1 MDYKGLSEQLV
12 KKCMKLGADEAEVY
26 IESGRGLSIEVRNGE
41 IETVQEAGAHGVGFR
56 VFVQKRMAF
65 SSCNDFSD
73 KALEAT
79 IQSAVRF
86 AKNTTPDENNVLPD
100 DKGITKVGK
109 LYDPQISKT
118 PMEEKIEMAKK
129 VEKLAMKDSRITKS
143 SGASFGEGEE
153 EIFLANSNG
162 LSKSSK
168 ISSCYYGVYVV
179 AEKGEQKSSGG
190 EYCSRRFFADLK
202 PPEEIAA
209 KAAKEAY
216 EMLDPQMVETQKAAV
231 IFDPDVARAVL
242 GGLLGAINGERVLQ
256 GRSFLA
262 KKVNQKIASELITII
277 DDGTRPK
284 GLGSKPFDGEGVPTQ
299 KRIIVDKGILKGF
312 MYNTIVAKRAGVKS
326 TGNASRGGFTSLPGI
341 SAHNFY
347 MQAGKSSREE
357 IIKNTE
363 KGLLLKGVT
372 GYGIAPVSGNF
383 SGGASGFWVEN
394 GKIAF
399 PVRGLT
405 IAGSAFEMLNNIDMV
420 GDDLDLTRSFTANK
434 RRHCEPQGRSN
445 LIKGRDCRAT
455 LATVDCRVAAL
466 LAMTL

>member
-1 MDYKGLSEQLV
+1 MDCKELSEQLV
-12 KKCMKLGADEAEVY
+12 KKCLKLGADEAEVY
-26 IESGRGLSIEVRNGE
+26 IESRRNLGIRVRNGE
-41 IETVQEAGAHGVGFR
+41 VETVQEAGTHGVGFR

-73 KALEAT
+73 KTLEAS
-79 IQSAVRF
+79 IESAVRF
-86 AKNTTPDENNVLPD
+86 AKNTTPDENNVLPE
-100 DKGITKVGK
+100 DKGMTKVGK
-109 LYDPQISKT
+109 LYDPQIGQT
-118 PMEEKIEMAKK
+118 PMEKKVEMAKK

-143 SGASFGEGEE
+143 SGASYSEEEE

-162 LSKSSK
+162 LSKSSQ
-168 ISSCYYGVYVV
+168 ISDCSYGVYVV
-179 AEKGEQKSSGG
+179 AEKGGQRSSGG

-202 PPEEIAA
+202 PPEEIAE

-216 EMLDPQMVETQKAAV
+216 EMLDPHMVETQKATV
-231 IFDPDVARAVL
+231 IFDPDVARAIL
-242 GGLLGAINGERVLQ
+242 RGILTAINGERVLQ

-262 KKVNQKIASELITII
+262 KKLNQKIASELITII

-284 GLGSKPFDGEGVPTQ
+284 GLESKPFDGEGVPTQ

-312 MYNTIVAKRAGVKS
+312 MYNTIVAKRAGVKG
-326 TGNASRGGFTSLPGI
+326 TGNAWRRSFASLPGI
-341 SAHNFY
+341 SAHDSY
-347 MQAGKSSREE
+347 MKAGESPREE
-357 IIKNTE
+357 IIKKTE
-363 KGLLLKGVT
+363 KGLLLKGIT

-420 GDDLDLTRSFTANK
+420 GDDLDLTRSFTAPTF
-434 RRHCEPQGRSN
+434 R
-445 LIKGRDCRAT
+445 IKSMQIGGK
-455 LATVDCRVAAL
+455 
-466 LAMTL
+466 